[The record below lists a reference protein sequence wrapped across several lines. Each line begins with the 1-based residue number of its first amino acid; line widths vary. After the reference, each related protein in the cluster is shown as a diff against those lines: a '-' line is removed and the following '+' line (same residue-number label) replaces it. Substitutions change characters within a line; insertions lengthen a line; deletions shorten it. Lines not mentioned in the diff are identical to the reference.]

1 MFSRF
6 FIYRPIFASVISIV
20 IVLVGTLSIPLL
32 PIESMPTITPPSVQV
47 SARYPGAGASVVE
60 EAVTAPLEEKI
71 NGVENM
77 IYMSS
82 KSASDGSC
90 NITVTFEIGTDVDM
104 ATVLVQN
111 RVKEAEPGLP
121 EEVKRQGVSVKKQ
134 STNLV
139 LMVNLISP
147 EGTYDELFVSNY
159 VTTRIKDV
167 LARTSGV
174 SDVKIFGAKDFGMRV
189 WLDPLKLRARDLTT
203 ADVLAALQEQN
214 VQVAAGQIGSQPAP
228 GDQPFE
234 YTVNTLGRLASVEQF
249 ERVVVKRG
257 SAGQLVTIADVARV
271 ELGAQ
276 AYNWSAEL
284 DGAPSI
290 SIGIYPAPGG
300 NSLEIANAVKDT
312 MATLAE
318 DFPEDLEHVILY
330 DTTDYIKQSLKEVV
344 TTLIIAVLLVVFTVY
359 IFLQDFRTTLVP
371 AITIPVS
378 LLGTFAVMLALG
390 LSING
395 LTMFG
400 LILVIGIVVDDA
412 IVVVENTMRIID
424 DEGLD
429 AKAATAKSMIE
440 ITGPVVATTLVLL
453 AVFVPTIVMP
463 GISGR
468 LYQPF
473 AITISVATLFSSI
486 NALTLSPALCGMLLR
501 PSRHRT
507 RGFFGLFNRLVD
519 SSTKGYTAVVSGL
532 LRKSLIGGVVFVA
545 ILVACYFGVTSMPT
559 GFVPSEDEGWC
570 LVAVQLPDAASLGR
584 TQAVLDEVAAIV
596 GDTAGVRGSISVAG
610 FSILDGVAA
619 TNAGAVW
626 VVLDHWDDRTTP
638 ETQIQSVVQSL
649 NRRFFA
655 IPDGQVFAVRPPP
668 IQGLGTTGGFQME
681 LQDRGGAGIE
691 TLQQVASD
699 LVQRGQQHP
708 VLTQMNSTIRAG
720 VPQLYLEVDRVK
732 AKRLDVPL
740 SEIFNT
746 LQVNLGSA
754 YVNDFNLFGRVW
766 RVMAQADEPF
776 RLVREDIK
784 RLEVRSRSGKMVPLS
799 TLVRVEDT
807 VGPTVLSRY
816 NLYPSATITGDA
828 APGFSSGQSIQAM
841 TQIADQALPPQLGF
855 EWSGVTFQQLA
866 AGNVAAI
873 FFALALVFVYLF
885 LAAQYESWTLPLGV
899 MLTVPS
905 AVLGAAAF
913 TLLRGL
919 DNNIYTQIGLVLL
932 IGLASKSAILIVE
945 FANQLQSEGRTAME
959 AAMEAATLR
968 FRAILMTAFSFILG
982 VIPLVVATGA
992 GAASR
997 VSLGTAVLGG
1007 MLLATV
1013 GGLIITPFLFFMIQK
1028 ITGRSGA
1035 GGPGPGA
1042 GEAIDDGAT
1051 NPGLKTDPGI
1061 QTNPGLQ
1068 TP

>member
-6 FIYRPIFASVISIV
+6 FIYRPIFASVISIL
-20 IVLVGTLSIPLL
+20 IVLVGVLSIPLL
-32 PIESMPTITPPSVQV
+32 PVESMPSITPPSVQV
-47 SARYPGAGASVVE
+47 STAYPGAGASVVAE
-60 EAVTAPLEEKI
+60 SVTAPLEERI

-82 KSASDGSC
+82 RSASDGSC
-90 NITVTFEIGTDVDM
+90 TIVVTFEVGTDVDM

-121 EEVKRQGVSVKKQ
+121 EEVKRQGVKVQKQ

-139 LMVNLISP
+139 LMVNLLSP
-147 EGTYDELFVSNY
+147 DGTYDALFISNY

-167 LARTSGV
+167 VGRIAGV

-189 WLDPLKLRARDLTT
+189 WLDPLKLRARGLTT
-203 ADVLAALQEQN
+203 ADVVGALREQN
-214 VQVAAGQIGSQPAP
+214 VQVAAGKIGAQPAP
-228 GDQPFE
+228 PDQPFE
-234 YTVNTLGRLASVEQF
+234 YSISTLGRLESAEQF

-257 SAGQLVTIADVARV
+257 AGGQLVTVADVARV

-276 AYNWSAEL
+276 AYNWSARL
-284 DGAPSI
+284 NGAPSI
-290 SIGIYPAPGG
+290 PIGIYPAPG
-300 NSLEIANAVKDT
+300 ANALQIADAVKAEMDR
-312 MATLAE
+312 LAAE
-318 DFPEDLEHVILY
+318 FPDGLEHRILY
-330 DTTDYIKQSLKEVV
+330 DTTDYIKQSMKEVV
-344 TTLIIAVLLVVFTVY
+344 STLVIAVLLVVLTVFV
-359 IFLQDFRTTLVP
+359 FLQDLRTTLVP

-378 LLGTFAVMLALG
+378 LLGTFGVMLALG

-424 DEGLD
+424 EEGLD
-429 AKAATAKSMIE
+429 ARTATARSMAE

-463 GISGR
+463 GISGL
-468 LYQPF
+468 LYRPF
-473 AITISVATLFSSI
+473 AITISVATLFSSV

-501 PSRHRT
+501 PSKQRR
-507 RGFFGLFNRLVD
+507 RGPFGLFNRALD
-519 SSTKGYTAVVSGL
+519 ATTSGYTRVVTGL
-532 LRKSLIGGVVFVA
+532 LRKTAIGVVAFAAV
-545 ILVACYFGVTSMPT
+545 LVACWLGVTSMPT
-559 GFVPSEDEGWC
+559 GFVPSEDEGWF
-570 LVAVQLPDAASLGR
+570 LVAVQLPDAASLNR
-584 TQAVLDEVAAIV
+584 TEAVLDDVTRIV
-596 GDTAGVRGSISVAG
+596 DGSPGIRGYVSVAG
-610 FSILDGVAA
+610 FSLLDSVVSPNSGV
-619 TNAGAVW
+619 VW
-626 VVLDHWDDRTTP
+626 VVLDHWDERTAPGTR
-638 ETQIQSVVQSL
+638 IDAIVGSL

-655 IPDGQVFAVRPPP
+655 IPDAQVFAVRPPP

-681 LQDRGGAGIE
+681 LQDRGGAGLE
-691 TLQQVASD
+691 LLQQVASD
-699 LVQRGQQHP
+699 LVRRGSEHP
-708 VLTQMNSTIRAG
+708 VLTQMNTTFRAG

-740 SEIFNT
+740 DAVFGA

-754 YVNDFNLFGRVW
+754 YVNDFNRFGRVW
-766 RVMAQADEPF
+766 RVMAQADERF
-776 RLVREDIK
+776 RDERGDIT
-784 RLEVRSRSGKMVPLS
+784 RLEVRSRSGRMVPLA
-799 TLVRVEDT
+799 TLLKVEST

-828 APGFSSGQSIQAM
+828 APGHSSGESIAAM
-841 TQIADQALPPQLGF
+841 TELARQSLPPQLGF
-855 EWSGVTFQQLA
+855 EWSGVTYQQLA
-866 AGNVAAI
+866 AGNVAGFI
-873 FFALALVFVYLF
+873 FALALVFVYLF

-899 MLTVPS
+899 MLTVPT

-945 FANQLQSEGRTAME
+945 FANQLQQEGRTAFE
-959 AAMEAATLR
+959 AAIEAAKLR
-968 FRAILMTAFSFILG
+968 FRAILMTALSFILG

-992 GAASR
+992 GAQSR

-1007 MLLATV
+1007 MVLATV
-1013 GGLIITPFLFFMIQK
+1013 GGLIITPFLFVLVQRL
-1028 ITGRSGA
+1028 TGRGGTGDGTAEQPSADTGA
-1035 GGPGPGA
+1035 PA
-1042 GEAIDDGAT
+1042 
-1051 NPGLKTDPGI
+1051 
-1061 QTNPGLQ
+1061 
-1068 TP
+1068 